1 MASCFS
7 IVDFV
12 GLFSDYQAN
21 LHFHKTKIPQKDTLF
36 ILKSAMP
43 VSYIVRMSFCC
54 WLTKMLEDKVLVRR
68 FKSGDVTALERIYEM
83 YKNELLALA
92 LSLMNDITTAED
104 AVHDV
109 FVSLAQSATR
119 PCRIKNLKKYLM
131 TSVANRVR
139 NQQRYRQRH
148 RTVGIENSDIPIRD
162 LSRPE
167 RWLVL
172 NEELE
177 LLDNALAQIPYEQRE
192 VITLH
197 MQGNMS
203 LREIAKFQNESP
215 NTVAGRYRYGM
226 KKLRSLVNG
235 DIEK

>member
-1 MASCFS
+1 
-7 IVDFV
+7 
-12 GLFSDYQAN
+12 
-21 LHFHKTKIPQKDTLF
+21 
-36 ILKSAMP
+36 
-43 VSYIVRMSFCC
+43 
-54 WLTKMLEDKVLVRR
+54 MLEDKVLVRR
-68 FKSGDVTALERIYEM
+68 FKSGDVAALERIYEK

-92 LSLMNDITTAED
+92 VSLMNDITAAED

-139 NQQRYRQRH
+139 NQQRYKQRH
-148 RTVGIENSDIPIRD
+148 QTVGIENSDLPGRD

-177 LLDNALAQIPYEQRE
+177 LLNHALAQIPYEQRE
-192 VITLH
+192 VITLY

-203 LREIAKFQNESP
+203 LREIAKFQNESS
-215 NTVAGRYRYGM
+215 NTVAGRYRYGI
-226 KKLRSLVNG
+226 KKLRSLLNG
-235 DIEK
+235 EIEK

>member
-1 MASCFS
+1 MLNYLTL
-7 IVDFV
+7 VDQV
-12 GLFSDYQAN
+12 LS
-21 LHFHKTKIPQKDTLF
+21 FHKTKIPKKNTLF
-36 ILKSAMP
+36 ILNSAMP
-43 VSYIVRMSFCC
+43 VSYIGRISFCG
-54 WLTKMLEDKVLVRR
+54 WLTKMLEDKLLVRR
-68 FKSGDVTALERIYEM
+68 FKSGDVAALERIYEK

-92 LSLMNDITTAED
+92 VSLTIDITAAED

-109 FVSLAQSATR
+109 FVSLAQSAAS

-139 NQQRYRQRH
+139 NQQRYKQRH
-148 RTVGIENSDIPIRD
+148 QTVGIENSDLPIRD

-177 LLDNALAQIPYEQRE
+177 LLDHALAQIPYEQRE
-192 VITLH
+192 VITLY

-203 LREIAKFQNESP
+203 LREIAKFQNESV
-215 NTVAGRYRYGM
+215 NTVAGRYRYGI
-226 KKLRSLVNG
+226 KKLRSLLNG

>member
-1 MASCFS
+1 MDYLTL
-7 IVDFV
+7 VDQV
-12 GLFSDYQAN
+12 LF
-21 LHFHKTKIPQKDTLF
+21 FHKTKIPKKNTLF

-43 VSYIVRMSFCC
+43 VSYIGRMSFCG
-54 WLTKMLEDKVLVRR
+54 WLTRMLEDKVLVRR
-68 FKSGDVTALERIYEM
+68 FKSGDVAALERIYEK

-92 LSLMNDITTAED
+92 VSLMNDITAAED

-109 FVSLAQSATR
+109 FVSLAQSVAR

-139 NQQRYRQRH
+139 NQQRYKQRH
-148 RTVGIENSDIPIRD
+148 QTVGIENSDLPGRD

-177 LLDNALAQIPYEQRE
+177 LLDHALAQIPYEQRE
-192 VITLH
+192 VITLY

-203 LREIAKFQNESP
+203 LREIAKFQNESS
-215 NTVAGRYRYGM
+215 NTVAGRYRYGI
-226 KKLRSLVNG
+226 KKLRSLLNG
-235 DIEK
+235 DIGK

>member
-1 MASCFS
+1 
-7 IVDFV
+7 
-12 GLFSDYQAN
+12 
-21 LHFHKTKIPQKDTLF
+21 
-36 ILKSAMP
+36 
-43 VSYIVRMSFCC
+43 
-54 WLTKMLEDKVLVRR
+54 MLEDRALVRR
-68 FKSGDVTALERIYEM
+68 FKSGDVAALERIYEK

-92 LSLMNDITTAED
+92 VFLMNDITDAED

-119 PCRIKNLKKYLM
+119 PHRIRNLKKYLV
-131 TSVANRVR
+131 TSVANNVR
-139 NQQRYRQRH
+139 NRKRYEQRH
-148 RTVGIENSDIPIRD
+148 QTVGIENSDIPIRD

-177 LLDNALAQIPYEQRE
+177 LLDHALAQIPYEQRE
-192 VITLH
+192 VITLY
-197 MQGNMS
+197 MQGNLS

-215 NTVAGRYRYGM
+215 NTVAGRYRYGIR
-226 KKLRSLVNG
+226 KLRSLLNG

>member
-1 MASCFS
+1 LQTQIQVLSC
-7 IVDFV
+7 
-12 GLFSDYQAN
+12 
-21 LHFHKTKIPQKDTLF
+21 HKTKIPKNTLF
-36 ILKSAMP
+36 ILKSAML
-43 VSYIVRMSFCC
+43 VSYNVRISFCG
-54 WLTKMLEDKVLVRR
+54 WLTRMLEDKVLVRR
-68 FKSGDVTALERIYEM
+68 FKSGDVAALERIYEK

-92 LSLMNDITTAED
+92 VSLTNDTTAAED

-109 FVSLAQSATR
+109 FVSLAQSVTR
-119 PCRIKNLKKYLM
+119 QCRIRNLKKYLI

-139 NQQRYRQRH
+139 NQRRYRQRH
-148 RTVGIENSDIPIRD
+148 QTVGIENPDLPGCD

-177 LLDNALAQIPYEQRE
+177 LLDHALAQIPYEQRE
-192 VITLH
+192 VITLY

-203 LREIAKFQNESP
+203 LREIAKFQNESS
-215 NTVAGRYRYGM
+215 NTVAGRYRYGI
-226 KKLRSLVNG
+226 KKLRSLLNG

>member
-1 MASCFS
+1 MDYLTL
-7 IVDFV
+7 VDQV
-12 GLFSDYQAN
+12 LS
-21 LHFHKTKIPQKDTLF
+21 FHKTKIPKKNTLF

-43 VSYIVRMSFCC
+43 VSYIGRMSFCG
-54 WLTKMLEDKVLVRR
+54 WLFRMLEDKVLVRR
-68 FKSGDVTALERIYEM
+68 FKSGDVAALERIYEK

-92 LSLMNDITTAED
+92 VSLTNDITAAED

-109 FVSLAQSATR
+109 FVSLAQSVAR

-139 NQQRYRQRH
+139 NQQRYKQRH
-148 RTVGIENSDIPIRD
+148 QTVGIENSDLPIRD

-177 LLDNALAQIPYEQRE
+177 LLDHALAQIPYEQRE
-192 VITLH
+192 VITLY

-203 LREIAKFQNESP
+203 LREIAKFQNESS
-215 NTVAGRYRYGM
+215 NTVAGRYRYGI
-226 KKLRSLVNG
+226 KKLRSLLNG

>member
-1 MASCFS
+1 
-7 IVDFV
+7 
-12 GLFSDYQAN
+12 
-21 LHFHKTKIPQKDTLF
+21 
-36 ILKSAMP
+36 
-43 VSYIVRMSFCC
+43 
-54 WLTKMLEDKVLVRR
+54 MLEDKVLVRR
-68 FKSGDVTALERIYEM
+68 FKSGDVTALERIYKK

-92 LSLMNDITTAED
+92 VSLTNDITAAED

-109 FVSLAQSATR
+109 FVSLAQSAR
-119 PCRIKNLKKYLM
+119 SCRIKNLKKYLI

-139 NQQRYRQRH
+139 NQLRYRQRH
-148 RTVGIENSDIPIRD
+148 QMVGIEKSDLPIRD

-167 RWLVL
+167 HWLVL

-177 LLDNALAQIPYEQRE
+177 LLDRALAQIPYEQRE
-192 VITLH
+192 VITLY

-203 LREIAKFQNESP
+203 LRKIARFQNESS

-226 KKLRSLVNG
+226 KKLYSLLNG

>member
-1 MASCFS
+1 LDYLTL
-7 IVDFV
+7 VDQV
-12 GLFSDYQAN
+12 LF
-21 LHFHKTKIPQKDTLF
+21 FRKTKIPKRNTLF
-36 ILKSAMP
+36 ILKSVMP
-43 VSYIVRMSFCC
+43 VSYIGRMSFCG

-68 FKSGDVTALERIYEM
+68 FKSGDEAALERIYEK

-92 LSLMNDITTAED
+92 VSLTNDTTAAED

-109 FVSLAQSATR
+109 FVSLARSAAR
-119 PCRIKNLKKYLM
+119 PYRIKNLKKYLM

-139 NQQRYRQRH
+139 NQQRYKQRH
-148 RTVGIENSDIPIRD
+148 QTVGMESSDIPGRD

-177 LLDNALAQIPYEQRE
+177 LLDKALAQIPYEQRE
-192 VITLH
+192 VITLY

-203 LREIAKFQNESP
+203 LREIAKFQNESS
-215 NTVAGRYRYGM
+215 NTVAGRYRYGI
-226 KKLRSLVNG
+226 KKLRSLLNG
-235 DIEK
+235 DMGK

>member
-1 MASCFS
+1 
-7 IVDFV
+7 
-12 GLFSDYQAN
+12 
-21 LHFHKTKIPQKDTLF
+21 
-36 ILKSAMP
+36 
-43 VSYIVRMSFCC
+43 
-54 WLTKMLEDKVLVRR
+54 MLEDKVLVRR
-68 FKSGDVTALERIYEM
+68 FRSGDVAALERIYEK
-83 YKNELLALA
+83 YKNELLAFA
-92 LSLMNDITTAED
+92 VSLMNDITAAED

-119 PCRIKNLKKYLM
+119 PCRIRNLKKYLI
-131 TSVANRVR
+131 TSVANNVR
-139 NQQRYRQRH
+139 NRKRYEQRH
-148 RTVGIENSDIPIRD
+148 QTVGIENSDIPIRD

-177 LLDNALAQIPYEQRE
+177 LLDHALAQIPYEQRE

-203 LREIAKFQNESP
+203 LREIARFQNESP
-215 NTVAGRYRYGM
+215 NSVAGRYRYGI
-226 KKLRSLVNG
+226 KKLRSLLNG